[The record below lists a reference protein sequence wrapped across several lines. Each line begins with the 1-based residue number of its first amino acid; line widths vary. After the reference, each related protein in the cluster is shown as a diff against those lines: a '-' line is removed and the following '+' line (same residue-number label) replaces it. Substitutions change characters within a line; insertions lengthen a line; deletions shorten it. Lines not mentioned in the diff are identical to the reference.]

1 MNRRA
6 FITLDAPA
14 ALDAPEH
21 GFAGTPTHPSNDQA
35 AIAVARGLAACSLS
49 TVADPSTSRSMT
61 S

>member
-21 GFAGTPTHPSNDQA
+21 GFAGTPTHLLQ
-35 AIAVARGLAACSLS
+35 
-49 TVADPSTSRSMT
+49 
-61 S
+61 